1 MESKRVGWLDATC
14 CPFLPKNMAKTS
26 GYIVMTDWQLSKKR
40 IHTTKRTS
48 ELQFLSFRK
57 ETKEEDLE
65 LDHINII

>member
-1 MESKRVGWLDATC
+1 
-14 CPFLPKNMAKTS
+14 MAKTS
-26 GYIVMTDWQLSKKR
+26 GYIVMTDSQLSKKR

-65 LDHINII
+65 LEHINII